1 MGETSF
7 LKRDLVI
14 FRGTYEECM
23 NQPTEDMKIY
33 LAWDT
38 QEIYVGNRRG
48 KKVQYGISKSIINEL
63 DARFKEAQT
72 NVEEYASEFMNKTI
86 EGVLDSRFDDLKEKI
101 LGELKEDFEENVE
114 NSEAVTNLK
123 KKISKLE
130 QGINNDKAEISNKL
144 EEQKTNFENRISSV
158 QNDINN
164 LETRVNEE
172 IKKNVDTLKEDVEK
186 NSESISNINST
197 LENVYDKTTVDTKDS
212 ETLLAAK
219 QYSDTKINELDDTV
233 RLITENRETLERI
246 LADDGVISEL
256 SNHTER
262 ITALETKTNTLSNS
276 INTNKNEIASLKSAL
291 DTNTTEINNIKE
303 TFATREFVNSSINAM
318 AAEYITNSE
327 GKAFRTNADLLS
339 GPWYRK
345 TENVGKIGLLN
356 HDYAIVLNDETQT
369 DEYGKSGPTCRY
381 TFSKNETN
389 PEESQWQFQYRIN
402 ETPFTSDQ
410 LNAIDSG
417 MTREKVSKIN
427 DIDLT
432 VKDLKNNTYT
442 KEETFSQN
450 EINSMISNIR
460 EIPEYTSADYGKILG
475 VDALGNLTWVKASIG
490 SETVI
495 KTKVNTILSISID
508 QTRVA
513 ISGTPLVLN
522 INGTVTN
529 NSNGCAVD
537 GNISISENGLP
548 ILSKEAPQG
557 KSEIKQ
563 LQITRNLDIS
573 STKIFTYKILGTK
586 KADTE
591 NTEYTI
597 SGNNSSATLL
607 VYQPTLFGYG
617 DDINLYSSFDSN
629 STKLS
634 IEGKY
639 GERLYLYT
647 EREISRITMNGFE
660 YSYDDLGTSNV
671 SINETSAIYHKY
683 DLKTIYDTGTVS
695 ITISY

>member
-63 DARFKEAQT
+63 DARFKEAQK

-86 EGVLDSRFDDLKEKI
+86 EEVLDSRFDDLKREI
-101 LGELKEDFEENVE
+101 LVELERDFEENVE
-114 NSEAVTNLK
+114 NSEAVTNLSEMISRLNERVDSNK
-123 KKISKLE
+123 K
-130 QGINNDKAEISNKL
+130 EISNKL
-144 EEQKTNFENRISSV
+144 EEQKTNFENEISSV

-172 IKKNVDTLKEDVEK
+172 IKNVDTLKVDVER
-186 NSESISNINST
+186 NTENISSINST
-197 LENVYDKTTVDTKDS
+197 LENIYDKATVDRKDS

-262 ITALETKTNTLSNS
+262 ITTLETKTNTLSNS

-291 DTNTTEINNIKE
+291 DTNTTEVNNIKE
-303 TFATREFVNSSINAM
+303 NFATRDFVNSSINAM

-345 TENVGKIGLLN
+345 TVNVGKTGLLN

-427 DIDLT
+427 DIDST

-450 EINSMISNIR
+450 EINSMISSIR

-495 KTKVNTILSISID
+495 KTKVNTTLSISID

-513 ISGTPLVLN
+513 ISGTPLVLTV
-522 INGTVTN
+522 NGTAVN

-548 ILSKEAPQG
+548 IFFGAAPQG
-557 KSEIKQ
+557 KSEVKH
-563 LQITRNLDIS
+563 LQTTRNLDIS
-573 STKIFTYKILGTK
+573 SVNTFTYKILGTK

-597 SGNNSSATLL
+597 SGNNSSATLS

-617 DDINLYSSFDSN
+617 DDINLYSNFDSN

-634 IEGKY
+634 IEGMY

-647 EREISRITMNGFE
+647 EREISGITMNGFE
-660 YSYDDLGTSNV
+660 YSYDYLGTSNI
-671 SINETSAIYHKY
+671 SINGTNAVYHKY
-683 DLKTIYDTGTVS
+683 DLQTIYDTGTVS